1 MENTSLIA
9 LSRATALERQMQVV
23 ANNVANMN
31 TTGFKAEAPLFIEMV
46 EQPQKDERYSMV
58 MDLATLRDTSNGPIN
73 MTGNPLDVALEGNG
87 YFAVDTVDG
96 PRYTRAGNFALN
108 DARELVNSAGLP
120 VLDDVGSVITI
131 PPNVAEIRI
140 GSDGSISTDAGPLA
154 KLGVVRFEREQ
165 FMNQLGNG
173 LYQTNEQPLPA
184 EEIRIRQGFLENSNV
199 NSIMEMTSM
208 IEVNRQYQSVQRLLQ
223 GEHERLRNAYQK
235 LSRLS

>member
-46 EQPQKDERYSMV
+46 EQPQQNERYSMV
-58 MDLATLRDTSNGPIN
+58 LDLATLRDTSNGPIGQ
-73 MTGNPLDVALEGNG
+73 TGNPLDVALEGDG
-87 YFAVDTVDG
+87 YFIVDTVDG

-108 DARELVNSAGLP
+108 EARELVNSAGLP
-120 VLDDVGSVITI
+120 VLDDGGATITI
-131 PPNVAEIRI
+131 PPNVADIRI
-140 GSDGSISTDAGPLA
+140 DPQGNISTETGPVGR
-154 KLGVVRFEREQ
+154 LGIVRFEREQ

-173 LYQTNEQPLPA
+173 LYQTNEQPLPV
-184 EEIRIRQGFLENSNV
+184 EQTLVRQGFLEGSNV
-199 NSIMEMTSM
+199 NSIMEMTNM